1 MKITGESHRRR
12 VVLKG
17 AFNFR
22 DLGGYRT
29 SEGTKTHW
37 GKLFRS
43 DNLSKLTR
51 GDLKQI
57 EKLNL
62 QLVIDLRSIEER
74 ISRPNRLPMRNG
86 IRIKNIEISDSDKSH
101 NELKREIF
109 YGKLREGDLE
119 EMLFSAYKRAVTEY
133 HDELSLFFRLLLDPS
148 NYPAL
153 VLCNAGKDRTGVAI
167 ALVLMALGVY
177 RKTVMEDYMLSKA
190 FLEPMVQRMT
200 IRVRLLSLFR
210 ADISQLK
217 TMLNTRID
225 YLNTTFDTIEKKFGS
240 TESFLDSLG
249 MDGDRRKS
257 LRNILCG

>member
-1 MKITGESHRRR
+1 M
-12 VVLKG
+12 
-17 AFNFR
+17 
-22 DLGGYRT
+22 
-29 SEGTKTHW
+29 
-37 GKLFRS
+37 
-43 DNLSKLTR
+43 
-51 GDLKQI
+51 
-57 EKLNL
+57 
-62 QLVIDLRSIEER
+62 
-74 ISRPNRLPMRNG
+74 
-86 IRIKNIEISDSDKSH
+86 
-101 NELKREIF
+101 
-109 YGKLREGDLE
+109 
-119 EMLFSAYKRAVTEY
+119 
-133 HDELSLFFRLLLDPS
+133 
-148 NYPAL
+148 
-153 VLCNAGKDRTGVAI
+153 AI